1 MPVLNQRQRVE
12 FFPWQAVNQQNAPLN
27 QRKIA
32 EVGSGKPSNGAGWRA
47 VNQLNQLNQHYF
59 CLLSEKKQRL
69 AEREVSMAAQI
80 SAYGRLVADPET
92 RTTGKGTSM
101 AMARLAVSLP
111 CNAAADGQATF
122 WLGVIAFGKQEDA
135 LAKHQKGD
143 LVSVA
148 GNMQLNQ
155 WTGQDGAAQQGYQVI
170 ADSVLSARTV
180 RPGGKAGQQGQA
192 TDALRRDHEQQSPA
206 TGYEGYDQ
214 TPPYEEDS

>member
-1 MPVLNQRQRVE
+1 MLLFYKHFNYESEPTLNQQMPVLNQRQRVE

-69 AEREVSMAAQI
+69 TEREVSMTAQI

-122 WLGVIAFGKQEDA
+122 WLGVIAFGKQVTRWQNTVKA
-135 LAKHQKGD
+135 
-143 LVSVA
+143 
-148 GNMQLNQ
+148 
-155 WTGQDGAAQQGYQVI
+155 I
-170 ADSVLSARTV
+170 LSAWRAICSIIIGRAMSATS
-180 RPGGKAGQQGQA
+180 PQAGEVVEPLLEYA
-192 TDALRRDHEQQSPA
+192 CMCNV
-206 TGYEGYDQ
+206 
-214 TPPYEEDS
+214 

>member
-1 MPVLNQRQRVE
+1 MPILNQRQRVE

-47 VNQLNQLNQHYF
+47 VNQLNQHYF

-122 WLGVIAFGKQEDA
+122 WLGVIAFG
-135 LAKHQKGD
+135 
-143 LVSVA
+143 
-148 GNMQLNQ
+148 
-155 WTGQDGAAQQGYQVI
+155 
-170 ADSVLSARTV
+170 
-180 RPGGKAGQQGQA
+180 
-192 TDALRRDHEQQSPA
+192 
-206 TGYEGYDQ
+206 
-214 TPPYEEDS
+214 

>member
-1 MPVLNQRQRVE
+1 MPILNQHQRVE

-122 WLGVIAFGKQEDA
+122 WLGVIAFG
-135 LAKHQKGD
+135 
-143 LVSVA
+143 
-148 GNMQLNQ
+148 
-155 WTGQDGAAQQGYQVI
+155 
-170 ADSVLSARTV
+170 
-180 RPGGKAGQQGQA
+180 
-192 TDALRRDHEQQSPA
+192 
-206 TGYEGYDQ
+206 
-214 TPPYEEDS
+214 

>member
-12 FFPWQAVNQQNAPLN
+12 FFPWQAVNQHNAPLN

-47 VNQLNQLNQHYF
+47 VNQLNQHYF

-69 AEREVSMAAQI
+69 TEREVSMTAQI

-92 RTTGKGTSM
+92 WTTGKGTSM
-101 AMARLAVSLP
+101 AMARLAVSLL

-122 WLGVIAFGKQEDA
+122 WLGVIAFGKQADT

-143 LVSVA
+143 LVRMAVCSK
-148 GNMQLNQ
+148 
-155 WTGQDGAAQQGYQVI
+155 VI
-170 ADSVLSARTV
+170 RLLRTV
-180 RPGGKAGQQGQA
+180 CSVPERYAQEVRQGNRVKLRMPCAVPMSNNHPLPGMKDSTRP
-192 TDALRRDHEQQSPA
+192 RRM
-206 TGYEGYDQ
+206 TMIFR
-214 TPPYEEDS
+214 